1 MYLGAAMTL
10 PEDGKVIACDVSEEY
25 TNHGK
30 RFWKEA
36 GVEHKIDLRIAPA
49 QETLRSLI
57 EAGEVGT
64 FDFAFIDAD
73 KEGYDDYYELCL
85 QLIRPGGIIAF
96 DNTLRGGN
104 VLLDEDKLNPNQI
117 STKKLNRKLAADV
130 KRSFVVQ
137 LNIADGYTICV
148 KMGENTKL

>member
-1 MYLGAAMTL
+1 MTL

-117 STKKLNRKLAADV
+117 STKKLN
-130 KRSFVVQ
+130 
-137 LNIADGYTICV
+137 
-148 KMGENTKL
+148 

>member
-1 MYLGAAMTL
+1 MTL

-25 TNHGK
+25 TNHAK

-130 KRSFVVQ
+130 NRSFVVQ